1 MDGLKHIEIDTSWV
15 IEYDNYLRHFSL
27 EHKTF
32 KEKLD
37 LASYKQMPVSDAH
50 TLILTNVYHV
60 IKSKRPVQNIYKR
73 PI

>member
-1 MDGLKHIEIDTSWV
+1 MEIDRSWI

-27 EHKTF
+27 AHKTF

-37 LASYKQMPVSDAH
+37 LAWNKQMPISDTH
-50 TLILTNVYHV
+50 TVILTNVYHV
-60 IKSKRPVQNIYKR
+60 INSKRPVQNIYKR